1 MRIAPIAAVL
11 LLAACGHTP
20 TVVRDRPTP
29 VSVAVIQKCAGERPA
44 PVTPMRD
51 RIEAAA
57 WDALSL
63 KQKAQTATAQALRR
77 MNYGDELGAATSA
90 C

>member
-1 MRIAPIAAVL
+1 MRIAPIAAAL
-11 LLAACGHTP
+11 LLAACGHNP

-29 VSVAVIQKCAGERPA
+29 VSVPVIQKCAGERPA
-44 PVTPMRD
+44 AVAPMRD
-51 RIEAAA
+51 RIAAAA

-63 KQKAQTATAQALRR
+63 KQKAQNAAAQGLRR
-77 MNYGDELGAATSA
+77 MNYGDELAAATSA